1 MLQCSFNGGFVVAD
15 KLIEM
20 TTGIVA
26 NYVAGNHIN
35 QTELASLI
43 KSVHGALSAPDGVTP
58 LETQAAAP
66 MKLTAAQI
74 RKSVTPETLV
84 SFEDGKGYKTLK
96 RHLSMYGL
104 TPQTYREKWN
114 LPSDYPMTAPAY
126 SARRSELAKAIGLG
140 AGRAKSTPAAAKAPG
155 KPGRKK
161 VEK

>member
-1 MLQCSFNGGFVVAD
+1 VAD

-43 KSVHGALSAPDGVTP
+43 KSVHDALSAPHGVTP
-58 LETQAAAP
+58 METQASAP
-66 MKLTAAQI
+66 VKLTAAQI
-74 RKSVTPETLV
+74 RKSVTPETLF

-104 TPQTYREKWN
+104 TPQAYREKWT
-114 LPSDYPMTAPAY
+114 LPAAYPMTAPAY

-140 AGRAKSTPAAAKAPG
+140 AGRTKSNPALVKASP
-155 KPGRKK
+155 KTGRKK
-161 VEK
+161 ADKAPA